1 MDRPSSDLLG
11 HRYDIAFAEGDP
23 VRLILDE
30 AVKESRHVGPKDV
43 FYERGDQPSRIV
55 RMNTTELSGDDDKP
69 AGVLLQAHDVTEWL
83 ALERRVQA
91 AEKLAA
97 LHTLSAGVAHELRN
111 PLSAVDLN
119 LHLLEEELKERGV
132 LAGQDVRYLH
142 ILNAECRRLSTILDN
157 FMKLARS
164 GSISL
169 HKVDVKALIDHVA
182 ALMKFEAEE
191 RKIRLEQSVE
201 PDLPLVLGDETQI
214 TQVLVNIIVNAFHAM
229 PNGGLCQIA
238 AAKREVDGSAWL
250 EIAVKDNGGRHHK
263 GSDAALVRAVLYDQ
277 NGRDRAGA
285 RHCVSHRT
293 GSWRH
298 DSDIERIGERNIGCD
313 AIARCARATA
323 GRRSRAV
330 TSTAHILVV
339 DDEVNIR
346 NALSTLLEKRGYDAK
361 GIGTAEEAFRYLEET
376 PADLVITDV
385 RMPGMDGIEFLRRL
399 KDKWPSTEVV
409 IMTAFGSIDAA
420 VEAMRLGAYDYL
432 TKPVDRERFPM
443 VVEKALERHALVSE
457 NKQLRDRLETRFRF
471 DQLVGKSES
480 MQRIYGLVEMVA
492 DSDVTVL
499 LTGESGTGKEVVARA
514 IHHKSPRADRPFVTV
529 NCGALPDD
537 LFESELFGYE
547 KGAFTGAVATKI
559 GRFELA
565 HRGTLLLDEIGELSL
580 KSQVDFLRVLE
591 TKEFRRL
598 GGTKVVKVDARII
611 AATNRNLEEAVKQG
625 EFRGD
630 LFYRLNVVPIKLPP
644 LRERVEDIPLLIETF
659 LPEFCA
665 QHNRAPKAIAP
676 EAMRLLRLYSWPGN
690 IRQLRNLLER
700 LVITVREST
709 IGPEH
714 LPEEIQASRE
724 DARTMVVTLGTS
736 LEEIEKEVIR
746 RTLVEVTNHREK
758 AAKLL
763 GISLRAFQY
772 KIKEY
777 RIRE

>member
-1 MDRPSSDLLG
+1 M
-11 HRYDIAFAEGDP
+11 
-23 VRLILDE
+23 
-30 AVKESRHVGPKDV
+30 
-43 FYERGDQPSRIV
+43 
-55 RMNTTELSGDDDKP
+55 
-69 AGVLLQAHDVTEWL
+69 
-83 ALERRVQA
+83 
-91 AEKLAA
+91 
-97 LHTLSAGVAHELRN
+97 
-111 PLSAVDLN
+111 
-119 LHLLEEELKERGV
+119 
-132 LAGQDVRYLH
+132 
-142 ILNAECRRLSTILDN
+142 
-157 FMKLARS
+157 
-164 GSISL
+164 
-169 HKVDVKALIDHVA
+169 
-182 ALMKFEAEE
+182 
-191 RKIRLEQSVE
+191 
-201 PDLPLVLGDETQI
+201 
-214 TQVLVNIIVNAFHAM
+214 
-229 PNGGLCQIA
+229 
-238 AAKREVDGSAWL
+238 
-250 EIAVKDNGGRHHK
+250 
-263 GSDAALVRAVLYDQ
+263 
-277 NGRDRAGA
+277 
-285 RHCVSHRT
+285 
-293 GSWRH
+293 
-298 DSDIERIGERNIGCD
+298 
-313 AIARCARATA
+313 
-323 GRRSRAV
+323 

-376 PADLVITDV
+376 PVDLVITDV

-432 TKPVDRERFPM
+432 TKPIDRDRFPL

-514 IHHKSPRADRPFVTV
+514 IHHKSPRADHPFVTV
-529 NCGALPDD
+529 NCGALPDN

-598 GGTKVVKVDARII
+598 GGTKLVRVDARII

-625 EFRGD
+625 EFRED

-644 LRERVEDIPLLIETF
+644 LRERAEDIPLLVETF

-665 QHNRAPKAIAP
+665 QHNRAPKTIAP

-714 LPEEIQASRE
+714 LPAEIQVSRE

-746 RTLVEVTNHREK
+746 RTLAEVTNHREK

-763 GISLRAFQY
+763 GISLRALQY